1 MDIVWKGPLKEDDLK
16 AQIDV
21 VQSFTAQGVS
31 GIVLAVTFVAIYRQ
45 LALAR
50 SANAFT
56 QLGALVEEW
65 EGERLVRKRIGVL
78 VALRDGTPPA
88 DIPYAPAMA
97 IANFWEKVAALARAG
112 HMTPSLIAEGF
123 GGVQLWW
130 AILSP
135 WVTKVRTEDANPA
148 YYEHVEWLA
157 GILIRLHPASA
168 IDQQALDRTL
178 EQRIASNEAD
188 LRDLEAMR
196 I

>member
-1 MDIVWKGPLKEDDLK
+1 M
-16 AQIDV
+16 
-21 VQSFTAQGVS
+21 T
-31 GIVLAVTFVAIYRQ
+31 R
-45 LALAR
+45 
-50 SANAFT
+50 FT

-157 GILIRLHPASA
+157 GNLDSA
-168 IDQQALDRTL
+168 PPVVGYRSTGARSNPRTAHCVERGRPPRPGGDAHMTVNLPPTPIWETATHTERRALR
-178 EQRIASNEAD
+178 
-188 LRDLEAMR
+188 
-196 I
+196 